1 MHTLGFSEA
10 KKEHW
15 GWGPP
20 VVKPNFLSLP
30 TSSPFK
36 SSFCKWHHQ
45 FSHLLKPKSLK
56 SSLTYFSLPQS
67 IQQQICCCHFWNMF
81 TVRPVFSTLVVST
94 EVSYLECSICCL
106 NDFSSSTIVLLNSVF
121 LLAARTVVKKKKKSR
136 FSVGAKIKSHVCI
149 LPTRSMTSPI
159 SCPTSLS
166 FAHSIP
172 YLLTSQLF
180 FQHTKHA
187 CCSVSQWY
195 FFYLDYFLS
204 LLLDV
209 SLPLGYSQMIPY
221 PEDYTLLS
229 DIVPLFTFYPFSL
242 LYFSPKHFSLLNIAY
257 LFALSF

>member
-121 LLAARTVVKKKKKSR
+121 LLAARTVVKKKK
-136 FSVGAKIKSHVCI
+136 IEI
-149 LPTRSMTSPI
+149 LCWCQNKVP
-159 SCPTSLS
+159 CL
-166 FAHSIP
+166 
-172 YLLTSQLF
+172 
-180 FQHTKHA
+180 
-187 CCSVSQWY
+187 
-195 FFYLDYFLS
+195 
-204 LLLDV
+204 
-209 SLPLGYSQMIPY
+209 Y
-221 PEDYTLLS
+221 PSYKVHDLS
-229 DIVPLFTFYPFSL
+229 DFMSYFSL
-242 LYFSPKHFSLLNIAY
+242 LCSFYTIPTDFPAVLPTYQTCLL
-257 LFALSF
+257 